1 MKTLGS
7 ARYLAI
13 ALALFSASLCAQER
27 DPTQPPP
34 GVSDAPAAEKGKADL
49 PAIDGA
55 AIVTR
60 NGKPFLVSGTRLYA
74 VGQSIGPYKIERIAE
89 TEIWLRQGKEL
100 RKIQRF
106 NGIERHTATERPTP

>member
-1 MKTLGS
+1 MKTLNL
-7 ARYLAI
+7 ARWLAV
-13 ALALFSASLCAQER
+13 ALALLATSLCAQQR

-34 GVSDAPAAEKGKADL
+34 GFSDAPVADKGKADL
-49 PAIDGA
+49 PVVDGA

-74 VGQSIGPYKIERIAE
+74 AGQSIGPYKIERITE

>member
-1 MKTLGS
+1 VRTF
-7 ARYLAI
+7 YLARCVTA
-13 ALALFSASLCAQER
+13 ALALLAASLGAQER
-27 DPTQPPP
+27 DPTQAPP
-34 GVSDAPAAEKGKADL
+34 GVSEASAADKAKSEL

>member
-1 MKTLGS
+1 MRILS
-7 ARYLAI
+7 LARWLVAALMVLA
-13 ALALFSASLCAQER
+13 ASLGAQER
-27 DPTQPPP
+27 DPTLPPP